1 MYNKNMKIQEN
12 SFGIKGKVRWI
23 CTDNEGN
30 EIRKSDWNDNVV
42 TTITKTDILDR
53 LNGTVTYDLI
63 IDSLDIGTSS
73 TAPAVGDT
81 NLNAGVARASKVTGV
96 RSGNTLTL
104 SFYFTDAGLANGAY
118 WEVGTFSDG
127 TATLGNGRL
136 RNHALFG
143 TVLNKG
149 TGENITVEVALS
161 IV

>member
-1 MYNKNMKIQEN
+1 MYNKDMKIEEN

-23 CTDNEGN
+23 CTDNDGN

-53 LNGTVTYDLI
+53 LNSDNTYDLN
-63 IDSLDIGTSS
+63 IDYLDIGTSS
-73 TAPAVGDT
+73 TTPAIGDT
-81 NLNAGVARASKVTGV
+81 NLNAGVARASKVTGTRV
-96 RSGNTLTL
+96 SNTLTL
-104 SFYFTDAGLANGAY
+104 SFYFTDAGLTNGSY

-143 TVLNKG
+143 SVYTKG
-149 TGENITVEVALS
+149 TGENTTVEVQLS
-161 IV
+161 IT